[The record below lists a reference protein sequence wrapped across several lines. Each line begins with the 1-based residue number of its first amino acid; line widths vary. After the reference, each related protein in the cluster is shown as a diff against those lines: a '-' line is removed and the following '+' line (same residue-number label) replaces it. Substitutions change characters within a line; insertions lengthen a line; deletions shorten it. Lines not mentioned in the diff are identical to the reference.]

1 VPVKVLRVGRVGA
14 GLITVQDEG
23 RRHRGHQ
30 GVARSG
36 AWDLAAFALANRLA
50 GNAPDMAVL
59 ECTAAELELTAAAG
73 VVVAVTGAEV
83 EVSVDGRGAGTDT
96 AVAVPAGSTLRLGA
110 PSRGLRAYVAVRGG
124 IAVEPVLGS
133 RSFDTLGR
141 IGPPPLRPGDELPVG
156 ADPGPGS
163 RPWFERVPV
172 VRPSGD
178 TLDVAVTP
186 GPRLD
191 WLTPGAA
198 GLLLA
203 TRWVV
208 SPAGDRTGIRLEG
221 PALDRI
227 GGEIPSEAMVPGA
240 VQVPAG
246 GKPIVLGP
254 DCGTTG
260 GYPVVAVV
268 TRSDLDRLAQL
279 RPGDGVRFRTRRPGR

>member
-1 VPVKVLRVGRVGA
+1 MKTLLVGRVGA

-36 AWDLAAFALANRLA
+36 AWDRAAFALANRLA
-50 GNAPDMAVL
+50 GNAPTAAVL
-59 ECTAAELELTAAAG
+59 ECTAAELELIAPAG

-83 EVSVDGRGAGTDT
+83 AVSVDGRGVGADA
-96 AVAVPAGSTLRLGA
+96 AVDVPAGATVRLGA
-110 PSRGLRAYVAVRGG
+110 PTRGLRAYLAVRGG
-124 IAVEPVLGS
+124 VVVEPVLGS

-156 ADPGPGS
+156 PDPGSGS
-163 RPWFERVPV
+163 PAWFERVPV
-172 VRPSGD
+172 ARPSGD
-178 TLDVAVTP
+178 TLEVTVTP

-191 WLTPGAA
+191 RLTPDAA
-198 GLLLA
+198 RLLLR
-203 TRWVV
+203 TRWAV

-221 PALDRI
+221 PTLERI

-246 GKPIVLGP
+246 GRPIVLGP

-268 TRSDLDRLAQL
+268 TRSDLDRMAQL
-279 RPGDGVRFRTRRPGR
+279 RPGEWVRFRTRRRGR